1 MNNKILNEILI
12 IGAGPAGL
20 FSALILSEYKG
31 LKISIIDSGLSI
43 NHRNH
48 AKPENLVSGV
58 GGAGLFSDGKLCID
72 LNVGGYLNTVLT
84 NVELNDITNKILK
97 YIFTVMPELQFSR
110 NKHVKFQDYKK
121 ESQEKFY
128 TKNYPVLNIGTDRGK
143 ILIERLVSLL
153 SSRGINIESSTK
165 VSSIKKNQ
173 NKFEISTLKVGAS
186 ELRYYDEVI
195 SALGKVGAEQQSETC
210 KSLGIKQS
218 SNPMYIGVRLET
230 NSDVLSSLFKSSSDP
245 KIKISLPDGSHVK
258 THCASN
264 NGEVAYAS
272 YSGYPMAVGHQ
283 YNNYKSGRS
292 GFALLW
298 DGIRYS
304 GNDDSHSYAKSIL
317 KRFKDD
323 VGEGL
328 ALQSLP
334 DFLNNQQTQLID
346 NGLNITCKNY
356 KQVNLWD
363 LFPKE
368 VCLAL
373 KIMIEALIEK
383 FPNLNQTSTVLYAP
397 VIEWW
402 MSTVNVNGSSMETSL
417 PGYYVCGDG
426 SGWSQGIVHA
436 AATGILAAENIISKA
451 EFESND
457 LKYLNSIK

>member
-1 MNNKILNEILI
+1 MNKITSPNEILI
-12 IGAGPAGL
+12 VGAGPAGL
-20 FSALILSEYKG
+20 FSALILSEYQG
-31 LKISIIDSGLSI
+31 VNVSIFDSGLPI
-43 NHRNH
+43 DQRNH
-48 AKPENLVSGV
+48 ATPEDLVSGV

-72 LNVGGYLNTVLT
+72 LHVGGYLNTVLT
-84 NVELNDITNKILK
+84 NSELNDITDKILGYVFK
-97 YIFTVMPELQFSR
+97 VMPELQFSR
-110 NKHVKFQDYKK
+110 SKHVQFQDYKK
-121 ESQEKFY
+121 ETQSGFY

-153 SSRGINIESSTK
+153 TERGIHIESCTK
-165 VSSIKKNQ
+165 VSSIKKIQ
-173 NKFEISTLKVGAS
+173 NRFKVSTVKTGIDDTK
-186 ELRYYDEVI
+186 YFDEVI
-195 SALGKVGAEQQSETC
+195 SALGKVGAEQQSDMC
-210 KSLGIKQS
+210 KSLGVMQS
-218 SNPMYIGVRLET
+218 NNPMFMGVRLET
-230 NSDVLSSLFKSSSDP
+230 NSDVISSLFKSSSDP
-245 KIKISLPDGSHVK
+245 KIKVLLPDGSHIK

-264 NGEVAYAS
+264 NGEVACAS
-272 YSGYPMAVGHQ
+272 YNGYPMAVGHQ

-298 DGIRYS
+298 DGIRYP
-304 GNDDSHSYAKSIL
+304 GHEDSHSYAKSIL

-323 VGEGL
+323 IGDGL

-346 NGLNITCKNY
+346 NGFNMTCKNY

-373 KIMIEALIEK
+373 KVMIEALIKK
-383 FPNLNQTSTVLYAP
+383 FPNLNQKSTVLYAP

-402 MSTVNVNGSSMETSL
+402 MSTIHVNGASMETSL

-436 AATGILAAENIISKA
+436 AATGVLAAESIISKVD
-451 EFESND
+451 FESSD
-457 LKYLNSIK
+457 LKIKDA